1 MGKYTPDGLPLQFGI
16 PDEEWVDAEPR
27 KRIGVVLKVYPPD
40 HLNNKSKV
48 MTECDVFIVRTGAV
62 VRAFAPTMF
71 VHGRGRIEWLPKESS
86 GVSIGGDRR
95 AYKGGKLIVN
105 PYDLDGSWVIVDMVE
120 GVWFIDREI
129 PKLRRSGGKS
139 ITEAGKLTSGETFK
153 IVYDNCEI
161 SFKNGNIYVK
171 IGEGAKIYL
180 VSEDADKSYVRGEDL
195 KRYLDDLKKWLDQHT
210 HKDVYPGTGTS
221 GPPAAGITGTQNP
234 SPNIPDI
241 LSDRIKGK

>member
-1 MGKYTPDGLPLQFGI
+1 M
-16 PDEEWVDAEPR
+16 
-27 KRIGVVLKVYPPD
+27 
-40 HLNNKSKV
+40 
-48 MTECDVFIVRTGAV
+48 FI
-62 VRAFAPTMF
+62 
-71 VHGRGRIEWLPKESS
+71 HGRGRIEWLPKESS

-129 PKLRRSGGKS
+129 PKLRRSGGRS

-171 IGEGAKIYL
+171 IGDANRIYF
-180 VSEDADKSYVRGEDL
+180 VGEDADKSYVRGETL
-195 KRYLDDLKKWLDQHT
+195 KSCLDDIVNFLTQHT
-210 HKDVYPGTGTS
+210 HPAPGGNTSPPTVTGS
-221 GPPAAGITGTQNP
+221 PP
-234 SPNIPDI
+234 SVPDDL